1 MATEVTNYKCPN
13 CTGPLH
19 FGGISDRLECDFC
32 GSSFTIEYI
41 EELNK
46 DKTEQAAENFQGTE
60 FTGEWSGGGEEWGE
74 DGEHIRVYHCPSCS
88 AELICDDTTA
98 ATSCPYCNNPTVV
111 PGQLSG
117 ALKPD
122 YIIPFRFTKEAAVAQ
137 LKEHYKGRWFL
148 PKEFSAQNHIED
160 IKGVYV
166 PFWLYNGVAEG
177 DVAYVATRSHTRR
190 EGDYEVTTTEHYNI
204 RRSGSLEFKNVPVD
218 ASTKMPDDHMDSIE
232 PFDYSDMKDFSM
244 AYLPGFLA
252 DKYDVSEEASRE
264 RAETRCENTVESAL
278 RNTVLG
284 YESVMELGKNLNIR
298 RGNVS
303 YALMPVWML
312 TTKYKDKNYLFA
324 MNGQTGKMAGDLPT
338 SMAKLWGLFAAIGV
352 PIAALLTFL
361 FLR

>member
-1 MATEVTNYKCPN
+1 MVLPAEVTNYKCPN
-13 CTGPLH
+13 CTAPLH
-19 FGGISDRLECDFC
+19 FGAISDRLECDFC
-32 GSSFTIEYI
+32 GSSFTVDYI

-46 DKTEQAAENFQGTE
+46 EKTDSAAENFQGTE
-60 FTGEWSGGGEEWGE
+60 FTGSWQT
-74 DGEHIRVYHCPSCS
+74 DGENWTDDGLRVYSCPSCG
-88 AELICDDTTA
+88 AELICDETTA

-111 PGQLSG
+111 PGQLTG

-122 YIIPFRFTKEAAVAQ
+122 YIIPFRYTKEAAVAQ

-148 PKEFSAQNHIED
+148 PKTFSDQNHIED

-177 DVAYVATRSHTRR
+177 DVNYVASRSHTRR
-190 EGDYEVTTTEHYNI
+190 EGSYEVTTTEHFNI
-204 RRSGSLEFKNVPVD
+204 IRSGSLEFANVPVD

-232 PFDYSDMKDFSM
+232 PFDYSDMKSFSM

-252 DKYDVSEEASRE
+252 DKYDVTEEMSRE
-264 RAETRCENTVESAL
+264 RAESRCENTVESAL

-284 YESVMELGKNLNIR
+284 YESVVEVGKNIR
-298 RGNVS
+298 IKRGKVS

-324 MNGQTGKMAGDLPT
+324 MNGQTGKTAGDLPT

>member
-32 GSSFTIEYI
+32 GSSFTVEYI

-46 DKTEQAAENFQGTE
+46 TANDAAAENFQGTD
-60 FTGEWSGGGEEWGE
+60 FTGSWSTGGEAWGE
-74 DGEHIRVYHCPSCS
+74 DGEHIRVYSCPSCG

-122 YIIPFRFTKEAAVAQ
+122 YIIPFRYSKEAAIEQ

-148 PKEFSAQNHIED
+148 PKQFKEQNHIED

-166 PFWLYNGVAEG
+166 PFWLYNGVAEA
-177 DVAYVATRSHTRR
+177 DSFYLATRSFTRR
-190 EGDYEVTTTEHYNI
+190 QGDYEVTTTEHFNVQ
-204 RRSGSLEFKNVPVD
+204 RAGSLEFSNVPVD

-232 PFDYSDMKDFSM
+232 PFDYSDMKRFSM

-252 DKYDVSEEASRE
+252 DKYDVTEEDSRE
-264 RAETRCENTVESAL
+264 RAESRCAETVESAL
-278 RNTVLG
+278 RNTVIG
-284 YESVMELGKNLNIR
+284 YETVSEVGRNVQIHRGKVN
-298 RGNVS
+298 
-303 YALMPVWML
+303 YALLPVWML
-312 TTKYKDKNYLFA
+312 TTKYRDKNYLFA
-324 MNGQTGKMAGDLPT
+324 MNGQTGKVAGDLPT

-352 PIAALLTFL
+352 PIAALLSFL